1 MQQTLLEMNQILI
14 NRYLRLQRLRTFAI
28 QDNNICKKIQADGL
42 IQRVTQELNLKT
54 FNKFQIYERA

>member
-42 IQRVTQELNLKT
+42 IQRVTQELNSTT

>member
-28 QDNNICKKIQADGL
+28 QDKNICKKIQADGL
-42 IQRVTQELNLKT
+42 IQRVTQELNLTT
-54 FNKFQIYERA
+54 FNKFQIYEQA

>member
-1 MQQTLLEMNQILI
+1 MNQILI

-28 QDNNICKKIQADGL
+28 QDKNICKKIQADAL

-54 FNKFQIYERA
+54 FNKFQIYDRA